1 MKHLKT
7 YQLFE
12 SLETTEW
19 SDIKDLI
26 NVVEDEFNFEFK
38 QFKVTDDSS
47 VGGDKIISFIF
58 TGREWVAPLYKKD
71 EDIYRWFIQQIVDIG
86 QFAYSKDTYIYGQLV
101 NWPEVIKLRS
111 DYRVP
116 ADYYSQKFAKI
127 KFPELT
133 DIIIYKKY
141 PQTLPIYEY
150 HFNFKANVFPGLEWV
165 IRNPQDK
172 DLLRG
177 MNPDM
182 VIKNLFQ
189 YYCKRSFH
197 DIDFNILSV
206 FSDKENKLITPVK
219 KREIQFPFNLSVPA
233 PAIMLRE
240 QFIIDITPVFL
251 EKVFKSSRLIFR
263 LQISKYDEKSVTN
276 PDRLR
281 GHSIA
286 HETDEKLKELGL
298 NMTWKDIFII
308 EN

>member
-1 MKHLKT
+1 MSFMLKHLKS

-12 SLETTEW
+12 SLEITEW

-38 QFKVTDDSS
+38 QFKVIDDSS
-47 VGGDKIISFIF
+47 VGGDKIVSFIF

-71 EDIYRWFIQQIVDIG
+71 EDIYKWFIQQIVDIG

-206 FSDKENKLITPVK
+206 FSDKENKLITPVE
-219 KREIQFPFNLSVPA
+219 KREIQLPFNLSD
-233 PAIMLRE
+233 

-251 EKVFKSSRLIFR
+251 EKVFEACGLIFR
-263 LQISKYDEKSVTN
+263 LQISRYDERSVTN

>member
-1 MKHLKT
+1 MFKHLKS

-12 SLETTEW
+12 SLEITEW

-26 NVVEDEFNFEFK
+26 NVVEDELNFEFK
-38 QFKVTDDSS
+38 QFKVMSDSS
-47 VGGDKIISFIF
+47 IGGDKIVSFIF

-86 QFAYSKDTYIYGQLV
+86 QFVYTHNQLI
-101 NWPEVIKLRS
+101 EVIKLRS
-111 DYRVP
+111 DFRVSH
-116 ADYYSQKFAKI
+116 DYYSQKFAKI
-127 KFPELT
+127 QFPELT

-141 PQTLPIYEY
+141 PQNSPIYEY

-177 MNPDM
+177 MNTDM

-206 FSDKENKLITPVK
+206 FSDKENKLIDPVRK
-219 KREIQFPFNLSVPA
+219 WDIQLTFNLSD
-233 PAIMLRE
+233 

-251 EKVFKSSRLIFR
+251 EKVFKSSGLIFR
-263 LQISKYDEKSVTN
+263 LKISKYDEKSVTN

-286 HETDEKLKELGL
+286 YETDEKLKELGL
-298 NMTWKDIFII
+298 DMNWKDIFII

>member
-1 MKHLKT
+1 MFKHLKT

-71 EDIYRWFIQQIVDIG
+71 EDIYKWFIQQIANIG
-86 QFAYSKDTYIYGQLV
+86 QFVYTHNQLV
-101 NWPEVIKLRS
+101 EIVKLRS

-127 KFPELT
+127 QFPELT

-141 PQTLPIYEY
+141 PQTSPIYEY

-219 KREIQFPFNLSVPA
+219 KRDMQLPFNLSD
-233 PAIMLRE
+233 

-251 EKVFKSSRLIFR
+251 EKVFKSSGLIFR
-263 LQISKYDEKSVTN
+263 LQISRYDERSVTN

-286 HETDEKLKELGL
+286 YETDEKLKELGL

>member
-1 MKHLKT
+1 MFKHLKS

-12 SLETTEW
+12 SLEITEW

-38 QFKVTDDSS
+38 QFKVGDDSS

-71 EDIYRWFIQQIVDIG
+71 EDIYRWFIQQIVSIG
-86 QFAYSKDTYIYGQLV
+86 QFVHTNNQWI
-101 NWPEVIKLRS
+101 EVVKLRS

-116 ADYYSQKFAKI
+116 ADYYSRKFAKI
-127 KFPELT
+127 EFPEGPKLT
-133 DIIIYKKY
+133 DPRTLTDVIVYK
-141 PQTLPIYEY
+141 QDSRYEY
-150 HFNFKANVFPGLEWV
+150 HFNFKANVFPVLDWV

-172 DLLRG
+172 DLLKG
-177 MNPDM
+177 LNPDKA
-182 VIKNLFQ
+182 IKNLFQ
-189 YYCKRSFH
+189 YYCKRSYY
-197 DIDFNILSV
+197 DIDFDILSV
-206 FSDKENKLITPVK
+206 FSDKVDKLITPVE
-219 KREIQFPFNLSVPA
+219 KRDINLPYNLSD
-233 PAIMLRE
+233 

-251 EKVFKSSRLIFR
+251 EKVFNSSGLVFR
-263 LQISKYDEKSVTN
+263 LKISKYDQRSVTN

-286 HETDEKLKELGL
+286 QETDEKLKELGL

>member
-12 SLETTEW
+12 SLEITEW

-111 DYRVP
+111 DYRIP

-219 KREIQFPFNLSVPA
+219 KRDIQLPFNLSD
-233 PAIMLRE
+233 

-251 EKVFKSSRLIFR
+251 EKVFKSSGLIFR
-263 LQISKYDEKSVTN
+263 LQISRYDERSVTN

-286 HETDEKLKELGL
+286 YETDEKLKELGL

>member
-1 MKHLKT
+1 MSFMLKHLKT

-12 SLETTEW
+12 SLEITEW

-38 QFKVTDDSS
+38 QFKVTNDSS

-71 EDIYRWFIQQIVDIG
+71 EDIYKWFIQQIANIG
-86 QFAYSKDTYIYGQLV
+86 QFVYTHNQLV
-101 NWPEVIKLRS
+101 EIVKLRS

-127 KFPELT
+127 QFPELT

-141 PQTLPIYEY
+141 PQTSPIYEY

-219 KREIQFPFNLSVPA
+219 KRDIQLPYNLSD
-233 PAIMLRE
+233 

-251 EKVFKSSRLIFR
+251 EKVFEACGLIFR
-263 LQISKYDEKSVTN
+263 LQLSSNYDVRGVTN

>member
-1 MKHLKT
+1 MSFMLKHLKS

-12 SLETTEW
+12 SLEITEW

-38 QFKVTDDSS
+38 QFKVKDDSS
-47 VGGDKIISFIF
+47 VGGDKIVSFIF
-58 TGREWVAPLYKKD
+58 TGREWIAPLYKKD

-86 QFAYSKDTYIYGQLV
+86 QFAYSVSLRTINNQ
-101 NWPEVIKLRS
+101 WIEVVKLRS
-111 DYRVP
+111 DYRVT

-127 KFPELT
+127 QFPELT

-189 YYCKRSFH
+189 YYCKRSYY

-206 FSDKENKLITPVK
+206 FSDKENKLITPVE
-219 KREIQFPFNLSVPA
+219 KREIQLPFNLSD
-233 PAIMLRE
+233 

-251 EKVFKSSRLIFR
+251 EKVFEACGLIFR
-263 LQISKYDEKSVTN
+263 LQISRYDERSVTN

>member
-1 MKHLKT
+1 MQYLNT
-7 YQLFE
+7 YQLFD
-12 SLETTEW
+12 SLEITEW

-38 QFKVTDDSS
+38 QFKVTNDSS

-71 EDIYRWFIQQIVDIG
+71 EDIYKWFIQQIANIG
-86 QFAYSKDTYIYGQLV
+86 QFVYTHNQLAEIV
-101 NWPEVIKLRS
+101 KLRS

-127 KFPELT
+127 QFPELT

-141 PQTLPIYEY
+141 PQTSPIYEY

-219 KREIQFPFNLSVPA
+219 KRDIQLPYNLSD
-233 PAIMLRE
+233 

-251 EKVFKSSRLIFR
+251 EKVFEACGLIFR
-263 LQISKYDEKSVTN
+263 LQLSSNYDVRGVTN

>member
-1 MKHLKT
+1 MSFMLKHLKT

-12 SLETTEW
+12 SLEITEW

-71 EDIYRWFIQQIVDIG
+71 EDIYKWFIQQIANIG
-86 QFAYSKDTYIYGQLV
+86 QFVYTHNQLAEIV
-101 NWPEVIKLRS
+101 KLRS

-127 KFPELT
+127 QFPELT

-141 PQTLPIYEY
+141 PQTSPIYEY
-150 HFNFKANVFPGLEWV
+150 HFNFKVNVFPVLEWV

-177 MNPDM
+177 LNPDM

-189 YYCKRSFH
+189 YYCKRSYY

-219 KREIQFPFNLSVPA
+219 KRDIQLPFNLSD
-233 PAIMLRE
+233 

-251 EKVFKSSRLIFR
+251 EKVFKSSGLIFR
-263 LQISKYDEKSVTN
+263 LQISRYDERSVTN

-286 HETDEKLKELGL
+286 YETDEKLKELGL

>member
-1 MKHLKT
+1 MSFMLKHLKS

-12 SLETTEW
+12 SLEITEW

-47 VGGDKIISFIF
+47 VGGDKIVSFIF

-71 EDIYRWFIQQIVDIG
+71 EDIYRWFIQQIANIG
-86 QFAYSKDTYIYGQLV
+86 QFVYTHNQLF
-101 NWPEVIKLRS
+101 EVVKLKS

-116 ADYYSQKFAKI
+116 SDYYSRKFTKI
-127 KFPELT
+127 EFPEGSKLT
-133 DIIIYKKY
+133 DPKTLTDVIVYK
-141 PQTLPIYEY
+141 QDIRYEY

-165 IRNPQDK
+165 IKNPQDK

-189 YYCKRSFH
+189 YYCKRSYY

-219 KREIQFPFNLSVPA
+219 KRDIQLPFNLSD
-233 PAIMLRE
+233 
-240 QFIIDITPVFL
+240 QFIIDIAPVFL
-251 EKVFKSSRLIFR
+251 DKVFEACGLIFR
-263 LQISKYDEKSVTN
+263 LQISRYDERMVTN

-281 GHSIA
+281 GYSIA

-298 NMTWKDIFII
+298 DMTWKDIFII

>member
-1 MKHLKT
+1 MLKHLKS

-12 SLETTEW
+12 SLEITEW

-38 QFKVTDDSS
+38 QLKVVDDSS

-71 EDIYRWFIQQIVDIG
+71 EDIYKWFIQQIANIG
-86 QFAYSKDTYIYGQLV
+86 QFVYTHNQLTEIV
-101 NWPEVIKLRS
+101 KLRS

-127 KFPELT
+127 QFPELT

-141 PQTLPIYEY
+141 PQTSPIYEY
-150 HFNFKANVFPGLEWV
+150 HFNFKANVFAGLEWV
-165 IRNPQDK
+165 IRNPKDK
-172 DLLRG
+172 DLLRAL
-177 MNPDM
+177 NPDM

-189 YYCKRSFH
+189 YYCKRSYY

-219 KREIQFPFNLSVPA
+219 KRDIQLPFNLSD
-233 PAIMLRE
+233 

-251 EKVFKSSRLIFR
+251 EKVFEACGLIFR
-263 LQISKYDEKSVTN
+263 LQILRYDERSVTN

-286 HETDEKLKELGL
+286 YETDEKLKELGL

>member
-1 MKHLKT
+1 MNFMLKHLKS

-12 SLETTEW
+12 SLEITEW

-47 VGGDKIISFIF
+47 VGGDKIVSFIF

-86 QFAYSKDTYIYGQLV
+86 QFVYSKDTYIYGQLV
-101 NWPEVIKLRS
+101 NWSEVIKLRS

-116 ADYYSQKFAKI
+116 TDYYSQRFAKI

-133 DIIIYKKY
+133 DIIIFKKY

-165 IRNPQDK
+165 IKNPQDK

-189 YYCKRSFH
+189 YYCKRSYY

-206 FSDKENKLITPVK
+206 FSDKKNKLITPVK
-219 KREIQFPFNLSVPA
+219 KRDIQLPFNLSD
-233 PAIMLRE
+233 

-263 LQISKYDEKSVTN
+263 LEISRYDERSVTN

-298 NMTWKDIFII
+298 DMTWKDIFII

>member
-1 MKHLKT
+1 MSFMLKHLKP
-7 YQLFE
+7 YKLFE
-12 SLETTEW
+12 NLEITEW

-47 VGGDKIISFIF
+47 VGGDKIVSFIF

-71 EDIYRWFIQQIVDIG
+71 EDIYKWFIQQIANIG
-86 QFAYSKDTYIYGQLV
+86 QFVYTHNQLTEIV
-101 NWPEVIKLRS
+101 KLRS

-127 KFPELT
+127 QFPELT

-206 FSDKENKLITPVK
+206 FSDKENKLITPVE
-219 KREIQFPFNLSVPA
+219 KREIQLPFNLSD
-233 PAIMLRE
+233 

-251 EKVFKSSRLIFR
+251 EKVFEACGLIFR
-263 LQISKYDEKSVTN
+263 LQISRYDERSVTN

-286 HETDEKLKELGL
+286 YETDEKLKELGL

>member
-1 MKHLKT
+1 MFKHLKT

-71 EDIYRWFIQQIVDIG
+71 EDIYKWFIQQIANIG
-86 QFAYSKDTYIYGQLV
+86 QFVYTHNQLV
-101 NWPEVIKLRS
+101 EIVKLRS

-127 KFPELT
+127 QFPELT

-141 PQTLPIYEY
+141 PQTSPIYEY

-219 KREIQFPFNLSVPA
+219 KRDIQLPYNLSD
-233 PAIMLRE
+233 

-251 EKVFKSSRLIFR
+251 EKVFEACGLIFR
-263 LQISKYDEKSVTN
+263 LQLSSNYDVRGVTN

>member
-1 MKHLKT
+1 MSFMFKHLKS

-12 SLETTEW
+12 SLEITEW

-47 VGGDKIISFIF
+47 VGGDKIVSFIF

-86 QFAYSKDTYIYGQLV
+86 QFVHTHNQSV
-101 NWPEVIKLRS
+101 EVIKLRS

-116 ADYYSQKFAKI
+116 ADYYSRKFAKI
-127 KFPELT
+127 EFPEGSKLT
-133 DIIIYKKY
+133 DPKTLTDVIVYK
-141 PQTLPIYEY
+141 QDIRYEY

-165 IRNPQDK
+165 IKNPQDK

-189 YYCKRSFH
+189 YYCKRSYY

-219 KREIQFPFNLSVPA
+219 KRDIQLPFNLSD
-233 PAIMLRE
+233 
-240 QFIIDITPVFL
+240 QFIIDIAPVFL
-251 EKVFKSSRLIFR
+251 DKVFEACGLIFR
-263 LQISKYDEKSVTN
+263 LQISRYDERMVTN
-276 PDRLR
+276 PFTLWVDRLR
-281 GHSIA
+281 GYSIA

-298 NMTWKDIFII
+298 VMTWKDIFII